1 MLLLVFNDIKIWFF
15 ICGFFGYF
23 LIGVE
28 IIEFNL
34 FIDFKVGKY
43 YIF

>member
-1 MLLLVFNDIKIWFF
+1 MIYELCYCWYLNNDIKIWFF

-28 IIEFNL
+28 IIEFK
-34 FIDFKVGKY
+34 FVY
-43 YIF
+43 